1 MTSIELGWGSLSEE
15 GARALSGRLDGE
27 VSNPIMPVLMTP
39 RCQQLWTL
47 VVGSR
52 CSSSPRLRLW
62 TRGNRHPKWRLILPA
77 DPRFS
82 PGQAP
87 FAARG
92 GLRARIKAG
101 NDRDS
106 SARAA
111 VERTTCH

>member
-52 CSSSPRLRLW
+52 CSSSPRLRVVDP
-62 TRGNRHPKWRLILPA
+62 GKPA
-77 DPRFS
+77 PEMASDS
-82 PGQAP
+82 PGRPQIQP
-87 FAARG
+87 RSSSLRSARG
-92 GLRARIKAG
+92 VKSPDQGG
-101 NDRDS
+101 
-106 SARAA
+106 
-111 VERTTCH
+111 